1 MTKLDRFTNSEQLSL
16 EDLLAE
22 AGHQSGDQ
30 GQSKLDNG
38 QANLV
43 YYVFRPGKPG
53 QRIPKLSPEE
63 ALAQALPTFREQ
75 FGQSPHA
82 VVCHPTWAE
91 AVQVALNGD
100 SNVAIIPVGGC
111 LVSELWL
118 ALPEPVSRR
127 ESS

>member
-1 MTKLDRFTNSEQLSL
+1 MSKLNRFTNSEQLSPA
-16 EDLLAE
+16 DLLAE

-30 GQSKLDNG
+30 AQSTLNNG

-43 YYVFRPGKPG
+43 YYVFRLGKPG

-75 FGQSPHA
+75 FGRAPCA
-82 VVCHPTWAE
+82 VACHPTWAE
-91 AVQVALNGD
+91 SVQAALNGD

-111 LVSELWL
+111 LVPELWL
-118 ALPEPVSRR
+118 ALPGRGR
-127 ESS
+127 G